1 MKLIHCAD
9 IHLDSPMETNLTAEK
24 ARERKMEVR
33 SAFTRMVRYAEDA
46 GVEAIL
52 IAGDLFDSTHVTKST
67 EKYVI
72 ELIEAHPL
80 IDFYYLAGNHDR
92 GSMLSALD
100 ARPQNLFLFGDTWT
114 SYRREHLVLTGAAHP
129 DEDTLSLS
137 EEDVN
142 IVVLHGQQTR
152 GTAGAKEDV
161 IRLSKLKGKYIDYV
175 AMGHIHDYRA
185 MKLDARGVACYSG
198 CLEGRG
204 FDECGEKGFVLLEI
218 DGKRVVHRFVPFA
231 ARTLH
236 TRSLEIDGIR
246 SSLDLE
252 EQLLK
257 AVADIPAQDA
267 VKVVLTGRFLPD
279 VPHDLSHLRAVL
291 EGRFYFSKV
300 TDESRLLIRKE
311 DYQNDISLKGEFVRR
326 VLDSSMSDAE
336 KERVIA
342 CGFRALS
349 GEEIGL

>member
-9 IHLDSPMETNLTAEK
+9 IHLDSPMETNLTPEK

-33 SAFTRMVRYAEDA
+33 SAFAHMVRYAEDA

-67 EKYVI
+67 EKYVVD
-72 ELIEAHPL
+72 LIAAHPS

-92 GSMLSALD
+92 GSMLAGLD
-100 ARPQNLFLFGDTWT
+100 ALPGNLFLFGDTWT
-114 SYRREHLVLTGAAHP
+114 SYRRDRLVLTGAAHP
-129 DEDTLSLS
+129 DEDTLSLC

-161 IRLSKLKGKYIDYV
+161 IHLSKLKGKYIDYV

-185 MKLDARGVACYSG
+185 VKLDARGVACYSG

-204 FDECGEKGFVLLEI
+204 FDECGEKGFVLLEL
-218 DGKRVVHRFVPFA
+218 DGKRVAHRFVPFA

-236 TRSLEIDGIR
+236 TRSLDVGEVC
-246 SSLDLE
+246 SALELE
-252 EQLLK
+252 ERLLA

-267 VKVVLTGRFLPD
+267 VKVVLTGSCLPD
-279 VPHDLSHLRAVL
+279 APTDLAHLRSVL

-300 TDESRLLIRKE
+300 TDETRLLIRAQDFE
-311 DYQNDISLKGEFVRR
+311 NDISLKGEFVRR
-326 VLDSSMSDAE
+326 VLASSMSESE

-349 GEEIGL
+349 GEEMGL